1 MTRKELYID
10 EQEEMFGIEA
20 ISLVMFP
27 AIEENFVFFNKD
39 QYVLAKVDE
48 DRQMLVGP
56 ALIPNKDIL
65 RLDEDGNEY
74 NVFFTPE
81 TVQKAAHLFMRQSKT
96 NAATVDHERETD
108 QVYVYES
115 WVVENRKK
123 DKQQVYG
130 FDFPEGT
137 WMVAMRVDDTE
148 LWHGVKE
155 GKYRGFSIEGWF
167 VDRIVSKPKS
177 EEMEILSK
185 IRELLAEDKTQ
196 LFAEDVLAD
205 GTRIVTEAESFAPG
219 VKVAVLDEE
228 GNPQPA
234 PEGEHTL
241 QNGSVLVVDAEGVL
255 VEIKAPEAPEA
266 EEVVEVEAGKHA
278 FQITPEM
285 VDEIKAIV
293 RAVIAED
300 KAGEAEAAK
309 ESAEEAI
316 EEVPAPVAE
325 AITEMAKAVKE
336 QFATISDRVAKLE
349 DAPAAEKFSH
359 TPAPKKVNSKPL
371 AEMTTSE
378 RAAFYISNR

>member
-137 WMVAMRVDDTE
+137 WMVAMRVDDTD
-148 LWHGVKE
+148 LWNGVKE
-155 GKYRGFSIEGWF
+155 GKYRGFSIEGYF
-167 VDRIVSKPKS
+167 VDRIVNKPKS

-185 IRELLAEDKTQ
+185 IRELLGEEKTQ

-228 GNPQPA
+228 GNPQQA

-241 QNGSVLVVDAEGVL
+241 QNGSIIMVDAEGVL
-255 VEIKAPEAPEA
+255 VEIKAPEAEA
-266 EEVVEVEAGKHA
+266 EEVEAKEEEKEEMGEEVAFTDAQVEVLAAMVKEAVTA
-278 FQITPEM
+278 ALAPAEM
-285 VDEIKAIV
+285 E
-293 RAVIAED
+293 
-300 KAGEAEAAK
+300 
-309 ESAEEAI
+309 
-316 EEVPAPVAE
+316 E

-336 QFATISDRVAKLE
+336 QFATISDRVGKLE

-371 AEMTTSE
+371 AEMTTAE
-378 RAAFYISNR
+378 RAAFYMFNR